1 MVRKRH
7 AGDWL
12 GGIENILMSHTE
24 GILVGL
30 HFETEKPMLTKSQ
43 RIRVSVHH
51 LTSLVEKYVIRGSIR
66 QEKCIYMPKFKE
78 V

>member
-1 MVRKRH
+1 
-7 AGDWL
+7 
-12 GGIENILMSHTE
+12 MSHTE
-24 GILVGL
+24 GILARL
-30 HFETEKPMLTKSQ
+30 RFETEKKAMLTKPQ

-66 QEKCIYMPKFKE
+66 QEKYIYMPKFKE